1 MGTLSRAALAVTLG
15 MACASTQAANSFGI
29 TFTPL
34 TLTGDC
40 NTSSYNI
47 ETSWTNDTVDAPL
60 SYDLVT
66 MLATDEDGLPL
77 ASDWTGSD
85 PGETSTR
92 DTDLGFG
99 SGINE
104 IVPNKNI
111 TIEIFDSVAPS
122 PPFGSNFQ
130 AQYDDIAAR
139 PEPAA
144 FSLTFNPG
152 DCSSAPVLVA
162 AAVEPVPVL
171 PQAALGAL
179 AALML
184 LVGGFV
190 SRRRFS

>member
-1 MGTLSRAALAVTLG
+1 
-15 MACASTQAANSFGI
+15 
-29 TFTPL
+29 
-34 TLTGDC
+34 
-40 NTSSYNI
+40 
-47 ETSWTNDTVDAPL
+47 
-60 SYDLVT
+60 

-92 DTDLGFG
+92 DTSLGNTA
-99 SGINE
+99 GINE

-130 AQYDDIAAR
+130 SQYDDIAAR
-139 PEPAA
+139 PQPAA

-162 AAVEPVPVL
+162 AEVEPVPVL

-184 LVGGFV
+184 LVGGFI
-190 SRRRFS
+190 SRRRFG